1 MSMAPSVDENDAAE
15 RDAERQAAA
24 MKDQL
29 RKDVASWSSARHD
42 SSARHIAEHGAPITP
57 PPAVRTVRKPKAT
70 KPAAPKAAPAQKDKK
85 PFRMS
90 YGGTTTADYVRYML
104 ERGGR

>member
-1 MSMAPSVDENDAAE
+1 MPPTTDENDASELA
-15 RDAERQAAA
+15 AERQADA

-42 SSARHIAEHGAPITP
+42 SSARHVAEFGAPITP
-57 PPAVRTVRKPKAT
+57 QPAVQPVRKAKTPKS
-70 KPAAPKAAPAQKDKK
+70 AAPKAAPAEKGGK